1 MKALPPTSEP
11 SHFMICPDCDLAVEV
26 EELHEGELAKCPRC
40 GAVLMKIVHH
50 PYLVP
55 VLNAAAALVLMIA
68 AELLPFMTVSAAGT
82 NITMQLHDVATA
94 LFTSDYRY
102 LGYVIYSVM
111 QLIPAFMLLFTILI
125 FAQLRLGIAGARTY
139 VILRAFS
146 ILKEWSMVEV
156 FLVAVLVSLVKV
168 LSLADV
174 KLGMGFFAF
183 ILYVI
188 FYIRT
193 VSSVDERWIWDRVTR
208 IRKRVSALA
217 AGAGHTGLELRLS
230 SCPVCGEI
238 LPSNVRR
245 CPRCGSKVIFAGD
258 AGISSCVAFLIAAC
272 IMYVHANVMPIMVTE
287 TMGSLYYS
295 TVMDGIIF
303 MWTSG
308 SYPVAA
314 VIFIASVFVP
324 VFKIAVLTW
333 LCISVRKLNFLKKP
347 SHRKRIRL
355 YRVTEFIGR
364 WSMVDVFV
372 VAFMAAYFQMGTMFS
387 IFPGVASM
395 SFCAVVILTMLAANS
410 FDPRLIWNVKSEPEE
425 DVQ

>member
-1 MKALPPTSEP
+1 MKALPPSSEP
-11 SHFMICPDCDLAVEV
+11 SHFIICPDCDLAVEV
-26 EELHEGELAKCPRC
+26 EELHEGEQAKCPRC
-40 GAVLMKIVHH
+40 GAVLMKIVRH

-55 VLNAAAALVLMIA
+55 AMNAAAALVLMIA
-68 AELLPFMTVSAAGT
+68 AELLPFMTVSAAGS
-82 NITMQLHDVATA
+82 NITMQLHEVATA
-94 LFTSDYRY
+94 LFTSD
-102 LGYVIYSVM
+102 
-111 QLIPAFMLLFTILI
+111 AFMLLFTIII
-125 FAQLRLGIAGARTY
+125 FAQIRLGITGVRTY

-146 ILKEWSMVEV
+146 TLKEWSMVEV

-168 LSLADV
+168 LSLAEV
-174 KLGMGFFAF
+174 KLGLGFFAF

-217 AGAGHTGLELRLS
+217 AGGGHTGLELRLS

-258 AGISSCVAFLIAAC
+258 AGISSCAAFLIAAC

-387 IFPGVASM
+387 IYPGVASM